1 MIAEEQ
7 RGHLTQFIHV
17 PEAAVIRI
25 VKEFYT
31 MLKATEKIRS
41 DCSVRFRG
49 TWVSIDPDWIN
60 ASYDGNRQLQAL
72 IRQNLDPLEITNV
85 ICDGDVEW
93 TITTNGVH
101 HKAFSTLLFIC

>member
-7 RGHLTQFIHV
+7 RGHLIQFIHV

-25 VKEFYT
+25 VKEFYS

-60 ASYDGNRQLQAL
+60 ASYDGIGNCR
-72 IRQNLDPLEITNV
+72 
-85 ICDGDVEW
+85 
-93 TITTNGVH
+93 
-101 HKAFSTLLFIC
+101 LLSDRTWIPWKLLM